1 MLVRQCAGG
10 VVFYGEKVFLLQ
22 NDKGEWV
29 LPKGVIRSGKIS
41 NEVAV
46 TRVRYEGGV
55 DAKIISSA
63 GETSYEFFS
72 YSRRSPVCNQI
83 NWFVMEALRPEF
95 SINRMEGFQDGGFI
109 PINDA
114 LEKIT
119 YSQDRALVSYAYRK
133 YQEYLDEISQSEEVV
148 GN

>member
-10 VVFYGEKVFLLQ
+10 VVFYGETVFLLQ

-29 LPKGVIRSGKIS
+29 LPKGVIRGGKIS

-109 PINDA
+109 PIKEA

-119 YSQDRALVSYAYRK
+119 YSQDRTLVSYAYRK

>member
-10 VVFYGEKVFLLQ
+10 VVFYGESVFLLL

-29 LPKGVIRSGKIS
+29 LPKGVIRSGKIA

-55 DAKIISSA
+55 SAQIISSA
-63 GETSYEFFS
+63 GETSYEFYSF
-72 YSRRSPVCNQI
+72 SRRRPVCNRI
-83 NWFVMEALRPEF
+83 NWFVMEALEPEF
-95 SINRMEGFQDGGFI
+95 SINRMEGFKEGGFF
-109 PINDA
+109 PINEA

-119 YSQDRALVSYAYRK
+119 YSQDQALVRYAYRK
-133 YQEYLDEISQSEEVV
+133 YQEYLEEIQTEEEAV

>member
-109 PINDA
+109 PLRTLWKNY
-114 LEKIT
+114 LQ
-119 YSQDRALVSYAYRK
+119 SGPSLVSYSYRK
-133 YQEYLDEISQSEEVV
+133 YQNTWMKLIRRS
-148 GN
+148 GG